1 VLAQYDT
8 TLDIQKGF
16 FCSQVNPPCLEGVVS
31 HISAHPRGWEW
42 GELSLIA
49 GFLPSPSQASGLR
62 FELCTLEVRTPPF
75 PPPLVAPSESS
86 GRAFTPLGCLHQARW
101 QLEINHLLT
110 ASIMSGGAG

>member
-1 VLAQYDT
+1 MLAQYDT

-62 FELCTLEVRTPPF
+62 FELCTLEVRTPPL
-75 PPPLVAPSESS
+75 PTTPGSTLRVIRE
-86 GRAFTPLGCLHQARW
+86 GVHPLGLSPSSKVA
-101 QLEINHLLT
+101 T
-110 ASIMSGGAG
+110 GD